1 MKMSAIIILNNLNAI
16 KHYYIDNNV
25 TTTPQTLVQ
34 DVNNPLK
41 DILYSVSDNQIY
53 DKVVPSAKPYASFRI
68 GANQINIQDKNAQ
81 RSKR

>member
-1 MKMSAIIILNNLNAI
+1 MSAIIILNNLNAI
-16 KHYYIDNNV
+16 KHYYIYNNV

-53 DKVVPSAKPYASFRI
+53 DKIVPSAKPYTSSRI